1 MNYHNPVLLKEC
13 IVGLKINPKGIYVD
27 ATFGGGGHS
36 KEILQNITTGKLF
49 VFDKDIDA
57 EANVSKDKRMV
68 LIRNDFKFLK
78 NYLRFYDAI
87 PIDGLLV
94 DLGVSSH
101 QFDTAERGFS
111 TRFDGEL
118 DMRMDK
124 DALKSAVVVVN
135 EYEEEKLKNIFR
147 NYGELQNAGNL
158 ARTIVANR
166 AKEKII
172 SVSDFKNAIT
182 KCVVRGKENQF
193 YAQVFQA
200 LRIEVNDE
208 LNSLKQLL
216 VQSSEVLKKGG
227 RLVIISYHS
236 LEDRLVKSFIRTGKF
251 EGEVEKDFYGN
262 QILPFKAIN
271 NKPIIPT
278 DDELKLNNR
287 ARSAKLRIAEK
298 N

>member
-1 MNYHNPVLLKEC
+1 
-13 IVGLKINPKGIYVD
+13 
-27 ATFGGGGHS
+27 
-36 KEILQNITTGKLF
+36 
-49 VFDKDIDA
+49 
-57 EANVSKDKRMV
+57 
-68 LIRNDFKFLK
+68 
-78 NYLRFYDAI
+78 
-87 PIDGLLV
+87 LLV